1 MHQWFMALENLTDK
15 ELIFM
20 ARLEFLKGFILIE
33 KLRGLWNFSFFWSVW
48 QGWTWIFKSYD
59 KGGD

>member
-1 MHQWFMALENLTDK
+1 MHQWFMAFQNLTDK

-33 KLRGLWNFSFFWSVW
+33 KLRGLWNFSFPFYLSVW
-48 QGWTWIFKSYD
+48 QGLTWIFKSQLW
-59 KGGD
+59 

>member
-1 MHQWFMALENLTDK
+1 MDSCQEIKVQSNYKAMHQWFMALENLTDK

-33 KLRGLWNFSFFWSVW
+33 KLRGLWNFSFPFH
-48 QGWTWIFKSYD
+48 
-59 KGGD
+59 